1 LTSGT
6 KGERGFQPVYDRYKI
21 LSVLLKT
28 REKKTS
34 VIKKELCKIDQDYCN
49 PTAKWYNE
57 ALQRLEKEG
66 LVKRVN
72 KEMDNAH
79 YWTITEVGEKRKT
92 GEINHDQNSPNPE
105 KTKRRQKNKNISGT
119 H

>member
-1 LTSGT
+1 LPISE
-6 KGERGFQPVYDRYKI
+6 KGHRGFKREYNPYKI

-34 VIKKELCKIDQDYCN
+34 VIKKEMCKVDQDYCN

-79 YWTITEVGEKRKT
+79 YWTITEEGEKQK
-92 GEINHDQNSPNPE
+92 QE
-105 KTKRRQKNKNISGT
+105 K
-119 H
+119 